1 MPFVSEV
8 RQTLGLIVGDQ
19 SNRYLRGGFT
29 CWRCNP
35 EICLDH
41 MAKMSRNSRI
51 GPDELVVFQ
60 RHNAWLLGAV
70 ALFSMAVN
78 ALMLTGPLYML
89 QVYDRVLG
97 SRSTETL
104 LALSVLVLFL
114 FVMMAALDFARGR
127 VAARYGARLQ
137 DALDTRIF
145 DAAINR
151 ARRTGEGNTALKD
164 LATVQRL
171 TASPVFMALF
181 DLPWT
186 PLFIAAIFL
195 FHPWVGWLALVGM
208 GVLLAL
214 GLVNRARSHGSIA
227 NAARAAQ
234 DADRIAAE
242 MQGDAELICALGMQ
256 HNAFARW
263 YRQRR
268 VALAEG
274 MLASDLVG
282 GFSAITR
289 SMRMLLQSAILGVG
303 AYLVLQAEM
312 TAGAMIAASILLGRA
327 LAPIDMIIGQ
337 WNAMAEAGQSWSR
350 LSALLRDKGSP
361 PPRMLLPKPAAKLEI
376 SQLSVIP
383 PGAQVPT
390 LRGVSFA
397 ITPGEAVGVIGA
409 SGAGKS
415 TLARAVTAVWPP
427 AVGQIRLDGATLDQ
441 YDPDVLGFYIGY
453 LPQSVTLFAGT
464 IAENIAR
471 LAVAP
476 DTHMVVDAA
485 RMAGAHEMI
494 LALPDGYETRVS
506 GLGARLSGGQIQR
519 IGLARALY
527 GAPVLVVLDEPNAAL
542 DNDGSLALNR
552 AVQAI
557 KDDGR
562 AVLIMAHR
570 PSAIRECDK
579 LLVLSGGAPVMFG
592 PTQEVLQKTLVN
604 YAEIKAAAR
613 GVT

>member
-1 MPFVSEV
+1 
-8 RQTLGLIVGDQ
+8 
-19 SNRYLRGGFT
+19 
-29 CWRCNP
+29 
-35 EICLDH
+35 
-41 MAKMSRNSRI
+41 MAQMSRTNRA
-51 GPDELVVFQ
+51 GPDELTVF
-60 RHNAWLLGAV
+60 RRRNAWLLWTVG
-70 ALFSMAVN
+70 LFSMAVN

-97 SRSTETL
+97 SRSAETL
-104 LALSVLVLFL
+104 LALSVLILFL
-114 FVMMAALDFARGR
+114 FAMMAVLDFARGR

-145 DAAINR
+145 AAALAR
-151 ARRTGEGNTALKD
+151 AQRTGEGQTALQD
-164 LATVQRL
+164 LAAVQRL
-171 TASPVFMALF
+171 AASPVFMALF

-186 PLFIAAIFL
+186 PLFIAAILL
-195 FHPWVGWLALVGM
+195 FHPWLGALALVGM
-208 GVLLAL
+208 GLLIVLA
-214 GLVNRARSHGSIA
+214 LVNRARSHGPIA
-227 NAARAAQ
+227 DAAMAAQ
-234 DADRIAAE
+234 SADRVGAE
-242 MQGDAELICALGMQ
+242 MQGEAELIRALGMQ
-256 HNAFARW
+256 GNAFARW
-263 YRQRR
+263 HRQRR
-268 VALAEG
+268 IALAEG
-274 MLASDLVG
+274 MRASDLVG
-282 GFSAITR
+282 GFSATTR
-289 SMRMLLQSAILGVG
+289 SLRLLMQSAILGLG

-312 TAGAMIAASILLGRA
+312 TAGAMIAGSILLGRA
-327 LAPIDMIIGQ
+327 LAPIDTVIGQ
-337 WNAMAEAGQSWSR
+337 WNAIAEAGQSWQR
-350 LSALLRDKGSP
+350 LRVLLRDEVAAA
-361 PPRMLLPKPAAKLEI
+361 PRMPLPQPKARIEV

-390 LRGVSFA
+390 LRGVNFA
-397 ITPGEAVGVIGA
+397 IAPGEAVGIIGP

-415 TLARAVTAVWPP
+415 TLARAMTAVWQP

-441 YDPDVLGFYIGY
+441 YDPDALGHYIGY

-471 LAVAP
+471 LSATP
-476 DTHMVVDAA
+476 DTQKVVAAA

-494 LALPDGYETRVS
+494 LALPDGYETPVS

-542 DNDGSLALNR
+542 DNDGSLALNN

-557 KDDGR
+557 KADGR

-579 LLVLSGGAPVMFG
+579 LLVLSGGTTVMFG

-604 YAEIKAAAR
+604 YADIKATATG

>member
-1 MPFVSEV
+1 
-8 RQTLGLIVGDQ
+8 
-19 SNRYLRGGFT
+19 
-29 CWRCNP
+29 
-35 EICLDH
+35 
-41 MAKMSRNSRI
+41 MAQMSRTNRA
-51 GPDELVVFQ
+51 GPDELTVF
-60 RHNAWLLGAV
+60 RRRNAWLLWSVG
-70 ALFSMAVN
+70 LFSMAVN
-78 ALMLTGPLYML
+78 ALMLTVPLYML

-97 SRSTETL
+97 SRSAETL
-104 LALSVLVLFL
+104 LALSVLILFL
-114 FVMMAALDFARGR
+114 FAMMAVLDFARGR

-145 DAAINR
+145 AAALTR
-151 ARRTGEGNTALKD
+151 AQRTGEGQTALQD
-164 LATVQRL
+164 LAAVQRL
-171 TASPVFMALF
+171 AASPVFMALF

-186 PLFIAAIFL
+186 PLFIAAILL
-195 FHPWVGWLALVGM
+195 FHPWLGALAVVGM
-208 GVLLAL
+208 ALLIVLA
-214 GLVNRARSHGSIA
+214 LVNRARSHGPIA
-227 NAARAAQ
+227 DAAMAAQ
-234 DADRIAAE
+234 SADRVGAE
-242 MQGDAELICALGMQ
+242 MQGEAELIRALGMQ
-256 HNAFARW
+256 GNAFARW
-263 YRQRR
+263 HRQRR
-268 VALAEG
+268 IALAEG
-274 MLASDLVG
+274 MRASDLVG
-282 GFSAITR
+282 GFSATTR
-289 SMRMLLQSAILGVG
+289 SLRLLMQSAILGLG

-312 TAGAMIAASILLGRA
+312 TAGAMIAGSILLGRA
-327 LAPIDMIIGQ
+327 LAPIDMVIGQ
-337 WNAMAEAGQSWSR
+337 WNAIAEAGQSWQR
-350 LSALLRDKGSP
+350 LRALLRDEVAAA
-361 PPRMLLPKPAAKLEI
+361 PRMPLPQPKARIEV

-397 ITPGEAVGVIGA
+397 IAPGEAVGIIGP

-415 TLARAVTAVWPP
+415 TLARAMTAVWQP

-441 YDPDVLGFYIGY
+441 YDPDALGHYIGY

-471 LAVAP
+471 LSATP
-476 DTHMVVDAA
+476 DTQKVVAAA

-494 LALPDGYETRVS
+494 LALPDGYETLVS

-542 DNDGSLALNR
+542 DNDGSLALNN

-557 KDDGR
+557 KADGR

-579 LLVLSGGAPVMFG
+579 LLVLSGGTTVMFG

-604 YAEIKAAAR
+604 YADIKATAAG

>member
-1 MPFVSEV
+1 
-8 RQTLGLIVGDQ
+8 
-19 SNRYLRGGFT
+19 
-29 CWRCNP
+29 
-35 EICLDH
+35 
-41 MAKMSRNSRI
+41 MAQMSRTNRA
-51 GPDELVVFQ
+51 GPDELTVF
-60 RHNAWLLGAV
+60 RRRNAWLLWSVG
-70 ALFSMAVN
+70 LFSMAVN

-97 SRSTETL
+97 SRSAETL
-104 LALSVLVLFL
+104 LALSVLILFL
-114 FVMMAALDFARGR
+114 FAMMAVLDFARGR

-145 DAAINR
+145 AAALTR
-151 ARRTGEGNTALKD
+151 AQRTGEGQTALQD
-164 LATVQRL
+164 LAAVQRL
-171 TASPVFMALF
+171 AASPVFMALF

-186 PLFIAAIFL
+186 PLFIAAILL
-195 FHPWVGWLALVGM
+195 FHPWLGALAVVGM
-208 GVLLAL
+208 ALLIVLA
-214 GLVNRARSHGSIA
+214 LVNRARSHGPIA
-227 NAARAAQ
+227 DAAMAAQ
-234 DADRIAAE
+234 SADRVGAE
-242 MQGDAELICALGMQ
+242 MQGEAELIRALGMQ
-256 HNAFARW
+256 GNAFARW
-263 YRQRR
+263 HRQRR
-268 VALAEG
+268 IALAEG
-274 MLASDLVG
+274 MRASDLVG
-282 GFSAITR
+282 GFSATTR
-289 SMRMLLQSAILGVG
+289 SLRLLMQSAILGLG

-312 TAGAMIAASILLGRA
+312 TAGAMIAGSILLGRA
-327 LAPIDMIIGQ
+327 LAPIDMVIGQ
-337 WNAMAEAGQSWSR
+337 WNAIAEAGQSWQR
-350 LSALLRDKGSP
+350 LRALLRDEVAAA
-361 PPRMLLPKPAAKLEI
+361 PRMPLPQPKARIEV

-397 ITPGEAVGVIGA
+397 IAPGEAVGIIGP

-415 TLARAVTAVWPP
+415 TLARAMTAVWQP

-441 YDPDVLGFYIGY
+441 YDPDALGHYIGY

-471 LAVAP
+471 LSATP
-476 DTHMVVDAA
+476 DTQKVVAAA

-494 LALPDGYETRVS
+494 LALPDGYETLVS

-542 DNDGSLALNR
+542 DNDGSLALNN

-557 KDDGR
+557 KADGR

-579 LLVLSGGAPVMFG
+579 LLVLSGGTTVMFG

-604 YAEIKAAAR
+604 YADIKATAVG

>member
-1 MPFVSEV
+1 
-8 RQTLGLIVGDQ
+8 
-19 SNRYLRGGFT
+19 
-29 CWRCNP
+29 
-35 EICLDH
+35 
-41 MAKMSRNSRI
+41 MAQMSRTNRA
-51 GPDELVVFQ
+51 GPDELTVF
-60 RHNAWLLGAV
+60 RRRNAWLLWTVG
-70 ALFSMAVN
+70 LFSMAVN

-97 SRSTETL
+97 SRSAETL
-104 LALSVLVLFL
+104 LALSVLILFL
-114 FVMMAALDFARGR
+114 FAMMAVLDFARGR

-145 DAAINR
+145 AAALAR
-151 ARRTGEGNTALKD
+151 AQRTGEGQTALQD
-164 LATVQRL
+164 LAAVQRL
-171 TASPVFMALF
+171 AASPVFMALF

-186 PLFIAAIFL
+186 PLFIAAILL
-195 FHPWVGWLALVGM
+195 FHPWLGALAVVGM
-208 GVLLAL
+208 ALLIVLA
-214 GLVNRARSHGSIA
+214 LVNRARSHGPIA
-227 NAARAAQ
+227 DAAMAAQ
-234 DADRIAAE
+234 SADRVGAE
-242 MQGDAELICALGMQ
+242 MQGEAELIRALGMQ
-256 HNAFARW
+256 GNAFARW
-263 YRQRR
+263 HRQRR
-268 VALAEG
+268 IALAEG
-274 MLASDLVG
+274 MRASDLVG
-282 GFSAITR
+282 GFSATTR
-289 SMRMLLQSAILGVG
+289 SLRLLMQSAILGLG

-312 TAGAMIAASILLGRA
+312 TAGAMIAGSILLGRA
-327 LAPIDMIIGQ
+327 LAPIDMVIGQ
-337 WNAMAEAGQSWSR
+337 WNAIAEAGQSWQR
-350 LSALLRDKGSP
+350 LRALLRDEVAAA
-361 PPRMLLPKPAAKLEI
+361 PRMPLPQPKARIEV

-397 ITPGEAVGVIGA
+397 IAPGEAVGIIGP

-415 TLARAVTAVWPP
+415 TLARAMTAVWQP
-427 AVGQIRLDGATLDQ
+427 AVGQLRLDGATLDQ
-441 YDPDVLGFYIGY
+441 YDPDALGHYIGY

-471 LAVAP
+471 LSAKP
-476 DTHMVVDAA
+476 DTQKVVAAA

-494 LALPDGYETRVS
+494 LALPDGYETLVS

-542 DNDGSLALNR
+542 DNDGSLALNN

-557 KDDGR
+557 KADGR

-579 LLVLSGGAPVMFG
+579 LLVLSGGTTVMFG

-604 YAEIKAAAR
+604 YADIKATAAG

>member
-1 MPFVSEV
+1 
-8 RQTLGLIVGDQ
+8 
-19 SNRYLRGGFT
+19 
-29 CWRCNP
+29 
-35 EICLDH
+35 
-41 MAKMSRNSRI
+41 MAQMSRTNRA
-51 GPDELVVFQ
+51 GPDELTVF
-60 RHNAWLLGAV
+60 RRRNAWLLWSVG
-70 ALFSMAVN
+70 LFSMAVN

-97 SRSTETL
+97 SRSAETL
-104 LALSVLVLFL
+104 LALSVLILFL
-114 FVMMAALDFARGR
+114 FAMMAVLDFARGR

-145 DAAINR
+145 AAALAR
-151 ARRTGEGNTALKD
+151 AQRTGEGQTALQD
-164 LATVQRL
+164 LAAVQRL
-171 TASPVFMALF
+171 AASPVFMALF

-186 PLFIAAIFL
+186 PLFIAAILL
-195 FHPWVGWLALVGM
+195 FHPWLGALALVGM
-208 GVLLAL
+208 GLLIVLA
-214 GLVNRARSHGSIA
+214 LVNRARSHGPIA
-227 NAARAAQ
+227 DAAMAAQ
-234 DADRIAAE
+234 SADRVGAE
-242 MQGDAELICALGMQ
+242 MQGEAELIRALGMQ
-256 HNAFARW
+256 GNAFARW
-263 YRQRR
+263 HRQRR
-268 VALAEG
+268 IALAEG
-274 MLASDLVG
+274 MRASDLVG
-282 GFSAITR
+282 GFSATTR
-289 SMRMLLQSAILGVG
+289 SLRLLMQSAILGLG

-312 TAGAMIAASILLGRA
+312 TAGAMIAGSILLGRA
-327 LAPIDMIIGQ
+327 LAPIDMVIGQ
-337 WNAMAEAGQSWSR
+337 WYAVAEAGQSWQR
-350 LSALLRDKGSP
+350 LRALLRDEVAAA
-361 PPRMLLPKPAAKLEI
+361 PRMPLPQPKARIEV

-397 ITPGEAVGVIGA
+397 IAPGEAVGIIGP

-415 TLARAVTAVWPP
+415 TLARAITAVWQP

-441 YDPDVLGFYIGY
+441 YDPDALGHYIGY

-471 LAVAP
+471 LSATP
-476 DTHMVVDAA
+476 DTQKVVAAA

-494 LALPDGYETRVS
+494 LALPDGYETLVS

-542 DNDGSLALNR
+542 DNYGSLALNN

-557 KDDGR
+557 KADER

-579 LLVLSGGAPVMFG
+579 LLVLSGGTTVMFG

-604 YAEIKAAAR
+604 YADIKATATG

>member
-1 MPFVSEV
+1 
-8 RQTLGLIVGDQ
+8 
-19 SNRYLRGGFT
+19 
-29 CWRCNP
+29 
-35 EICLDH
+35 
-41 MAKMSRNSRI
+41 MAQMSRTNRA
-51 GPDELVVFQ
+51 GPDELTVF
-60 RHNAWLLGAV
+60 RRRNAWLLWSVG
-70 ALFSMAVN
+70 LFSMAVN

-97 SRSTETL
+97 SRSAETL
-104 LALSVLVLFL
+104 LALSVLILFL
-114 FVMMAALDFARGR
+114 FAMMAVLDFARGR

-145 DAAINR
+145 AAALAR
-151 ARRTGEGNTALKD
+151 AQRTGEGQTALQD
-164 LATVQRL
+164 LAAVQRL
-171 TASPVFMALF
+171 AASPVFMALF

-186 PLFIAAIFL
+186 PLFIAAILL
-195 FHPWVGWLALVGM
+195 FHPWLGALAVVGM
-208 GVLLAL
+208 ALLIVLA
-214 GLVNRARSHGSIA
+214 LVNRARSHGPIA
-227 NAARAAQ
+227 DAAMAGQ
-234 DADRIAAE
+234 SADRVGAE
-242 MQGDAELICALGMQ
+242 MQGEAELIRALGMQ
-256 HNAFARW
+256 GNAFARW
-263 YRQRR
+263 HRQRR

-274 MLASDLVG
+274 MRASDLVG
-282 GFSAITR
+282 GFSATTR
-289 SMRMLLQSAILGVG
+289 SLRLLMQSAILGLG

-312 TAGAMIAASILLGRA
+312 TAGAMIAGSILLGRA
-327 LAPIDMIIGQ
+327 LAPIDIVIGQ
-337 WNAMAEAGQSWSR
+337 WNAVAEAGQSWQR
-350 LSALLRDKGSP
+350 LRALLRDEVAAA
-361 PPRMLLPKPAAKLEI
+361 PRMPLPQPKARIEV

-390 LRGVSFA
+390 LRGVNFA
-397 ITPGEAVGVIGA
+397 IAPGEAVGIIGP

-415 TLARAVTAVWPP
+415 TLARAMTAVWQP

-441 YDPDVLGFYIGY
+441 YDPDALGHYIGY

-471 LAVAP
+471 LSTTP
-476 DTHMVVDAA
+476 DTQKVVAAA

-494 LALPDGYETRVS
+494 LALPDGYETLVS

-542 DNDGSLALNR
+542 DNDGSLALNN

-557 KDDGR
+557 KADGR

-579 LLVLSGGAPVMFG
+579 LLVLSGGTTVMFG

-604 YAEIKAAAR
+604 YADIKATAVG

>member
-1 MPFVSEV
+1 
-8 RQTLGLIVGDQ
+8 
-19 SNRYLRGGFT
+19 
-29 CWRCNP
+29 
-35 EICLDH
+35 
-41 MAKMSRNSRI
+41 MAQMSRTNRA
-51 GPDELVVFQ
+51 GPDELTVF
-60 RHNAWLLGAV
+60 RRRNAWLLWTVG
-70 ALFSMAVN
+70 LFSMAVN

-97 SRSTETL
+97 SRSAETL
-104 LALSVLVLFL
+104 LALSVLILFL
-114 FVMMAALDFARGR
+114 FAMMAVLDFARGR

-145 DAAINR
+145 AAALAR
-151 ARRTGEGNTALKD
+151 AQRTGEGQTALQD
-164 LATVQRL
+164 LAAVQRL
-171 TASPVFMALF
+171 AASPVFMALF

-186 PLFIAAIFL
+186 PLFIAAILL
-195 FHPWVGWLALVGM
+195 FHPWLGALAVVGM
-208 GVLLAL
+208 ALLIVLA
-214 GLVNRARSHGSIA
+214 LVNRARSHGPIA
-227 NAARAAQ
+227 DAAMAAQ
-234 DADRIAAE
+234 SADRVGAE
-242 MQGDAELICALGMQ
+242 MQGEAELIRALGMQ
-256 HNAFARW
+256 GNAFARW
-263 YRQRR
+263 HRQRR
-268 VALAEG
+268 IALAEG
-274 MLASDLVG
+274 MRASDLVG
-282 GFSAITR
+282 GFSATTR
-289 SMRMLLQSAILGVG
+289 SLRLLMQSAILGLG

-312 TAGAMIAASILLGRA
+312 TAGAMIAGSILLGRA
-327 LAPIDMIIGQ
+327 LAPIDMVIGQ
-337 WNAMAEAGQSWSR
+337 WNAIAEAGQSWQR
-350 LSALLRDKGSP
+350 LRALLRDEVAAA
-361 PPRMLLPKPAAKLEI
+361 PRMPLPQPKARIEV

-397 ITPGEAVGVIGA
+397 IAPGEAVGIIGP

-415 TLARAVTAVWPP
+415 TLARAMTAVWQP

-441 YDPDVLGFYIGY
+441 YDPDALGHYIGY

-471 LAVAP
+471 LSAKP
-476 DTHMVVDAA
+476 DTQKVVAAA

-494 LALPDGYETRVS
+494 LALPDGYETLVS

-542 DNDGSLALNR
+542 DNDGSLALNN

-557 KDDGR
+557 KADGR

-579 LLVLSGGAPVMFG
+579 LLVLSGGTTVMFG

-604 YAEIKAAAR
+604 YADIKATAAG

>member
-1 MPFVSEV
+1 
-8 RQTLGLIVGDQ
+8 
-19 SNRYLRGGFT
+19 
-29 CWRCNP
+29 
-35 EICLDH
+35 
-41 MAKMSRNSRI
+41 MAQMSRTNRA
-51 GPDELVVFQ
+51 GPDELTVF
-60 RHNAWLLGAV
+60 RRRNAWLLWSVG
-70 ALFSMAVN
+70 LFSMAVN

-97 SRSTETL
+97 SRSAETL
-104 LALSVLVLFL
+104 LALSVLILFL
-114 FVMMAALDFARGR
+114 FAMMAVLDFARGR

-145 DAAINR
+145 AAALAR
-151 ARRTGEGNTALKD
+151 AQRTGEGQTALQD
-164 LATVQRL
+164 LAAVQRL
-171 TASPVFMALF
+171 AASPVFMALF

-186 PLFIAAIFL
+186 PLFIAAILL
-195 FHPWVGWLALVGM
+195 FHPWLGALALVGM
-208 GVLLAL
+208 ALLIVLA
-214 GLVNRARSHGSIA
+214 LVNRARSHGPIA
-227 NAARAAQ
+227 DAAMAAQ
-234 DADRIAAE
+234 SADRVGAE
-242 MQGDAELICALGMQ
+242 MQGEAELIRALGMQ
-256 HNAFARW
+256 GNAFARW
-263 YRQRR
+263 HRQRR

-274 MLASDLVG
+274 MRASDLVG
-282 GFSAITR
+282 GFSATTR
-289 SMRMLLQSAILGVG
+289 SLRLLMQSAILGLG

-312 TAGAMIAASILLGRA
+312 TAGAMIAGSILLGRA
-327 LAPIDMIIGQ
+327 LAPIDMVIGQ
-337 WNAMAEAGQSWSR
+337 WNAIAEAGQSWQR
-350 LSALLRDKGSP
+350 LRALLRDEVAAA
-361 PPRMLLPKPAAKLEI
+361 PRMPLPQPKARIEV

-397 ITPGEAVGVIGA
+397 IAPGEAVGIIGP

-415 TLARAVTAVWPP
+415 TLARAMTAVWQP

-441 YDPDVLGFYIGY
+441 YDPDALGHYIGY

-471 LAVAP
+471 LSATP
-476 DTHMVVDAA
+476 DTQKVVAAA

-494 LALPDGYETRVS
+494 LALPDGYETLVS

-542 DNDGSLALNR
+542 DNDGSLALNN

-557 KDDGR
+557 KADGR

-579 LLVLSGGAPVMFG
+579 LLVLSGGTTVMFG

-604 YAEIKAAAR
+604 YADIKATATG

>member
-1 MPFVSEV
+1 M
-8 RQTLGLIVGDQ
+8 
-19 SNRYLRGGFT
+19 
-29 CWRCNP
+29 
-35 EICLDH
+35 DH
-41 MAKMSRNSRI
+41 MAEMSRNTKV
-51 GPDELVVFQ
+51 GPNELTVF
-60 RHNAWLLGAV
+60 RRRNAWLLWSV

-97 SRSTETL
+97 SRSAETL
-104 LALSVLVLFL
+104 LALSVLILFL
-114 FVMMAALDFARGR
+114 FAMMAVLDFARGR

-145 DAAINR
+145 DAALSR
-151 ARRTGEGNTALKD
+151 ARRTGDGQTALQD
-164 LATVQRL
+164 LAAVQRL

-195 FHPWVGWLALVGM
+195 FHPWLGWLALAGM
-208 GVLLAL
+208 GVLIVLAL
-214 GLVNRARSHGSIA
+214 FNRARSHGPIA
-227 NAARAAQ
+227 DAAMAAQ
-234 DADRIAAE
+234 GADRIAAE
-242 MQGDAELICALGMQ
+242 MQGEAELIRALGMQ
-256 HNAFARW
+256 GNAFARW
-263 YRQRR
+263 HRQRR
-268 VALAEG
+268 IALAEG
-274 MLASDLVG
+274 MRASDLVG
-282 GFSAITR
+282 GFSATTR
-289 SMRMLLQSAILGVG
+289 SLRLFLQSAILGLG

-312 TAGAMIAASILLGRA
+312 TAGAMIAGSILLGRA
-327 LAPIDMIIGQ
+327 LAPIDMVIGQ
-337 WNAMAEAGQSWSR
+337 WNAIAEAGQSWRR
-350 LSALLRDKGSP
+350 LTALLGEAVAA
-361 PPRMLLPKPAAKLEI
+361 PPRMPLPQPKARVEV

-383 PGAQVPT
+383 PGAQSPT

-397 ITPGEAVGVIGA
+397 IAPGEAVGVIGA

-415 TLARAVTAVWPP
+415 TLARAITAVWSP
-427 AVGQIRLDGATLDQ
+427 AVGQIRLDGAKLDQ
-441 YDPDVLGFYIGY
+441 YDVDALGQYIGY
-453 LPQSVTLFAGT
+453 MPQAVTLFAGT

-471 LAVAP
+471 LAAMP
-476 DTHMVVDAA
+476 DTEKVVAAA

-542 DNDGSLALNR
+542 DNDGSRALNH

-557 KDDGR
+557 KADGR

-592 PTQEVLQKTLVN
+592 PTQEVLQKTLAN
-604 YAEIKAAAR
+604 YADIKVAAG